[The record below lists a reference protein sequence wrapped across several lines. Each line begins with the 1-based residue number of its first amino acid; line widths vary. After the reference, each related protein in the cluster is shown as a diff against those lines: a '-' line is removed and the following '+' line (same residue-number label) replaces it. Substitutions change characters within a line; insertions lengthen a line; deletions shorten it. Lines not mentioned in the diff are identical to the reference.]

1 MVTRQ
6 FWQQAIES
14 AWLERP
20 VVWLTGVRR
29 VGKTT
34 LVRSLPDSRYFDCEL
49 PRIRRQME
57 EDPEGFLQEQG
68 TGRLVLDEIHRI
80 QNPSELLKIAA
91 DHFPQLRVL
100 ATGSST
106 LTTDAATPH
115 HNRTSGAIEAG
126 LQHLQAAIERAIH

>member
-68 TGRLVLDEIHRI
+68 TAASFSTRFTAFKTHPSCSKSPQITSRSFESWPLD
-80 QNPSELLKIAA
+80 
-91 DHFPQLRVL
+91 PQ
-100 ATGSST
+100 
-106 LTTDAATPH
+106 P
-115 HNRTSGAIEAG
+115 
-126 LQHLQAAIERAIH
+126 